1 MVNFV
6 MIGSQKDVQNA
17 LQAANW
23 FVADTS
29 NSGAVTK
36 AILMTYENKDYLQ
49 MPMSQLYLF
58 GRVQDFGY
66 EQAEPYSVVASR
78 DHFRLW
84 KAPFQVDGQEMWVGA
99 GTHDV
104 GFEKDQRN
112 GNVTHKIDPAVDGER
127 DHIAASM
134 EKTGLVK
141 TLSYYLPPDPVQQA
155 KNATG
160 GGYHSDG
167 RIAVMW
173 IAPNKSA
180 PAVTAGQK

>member
-1 MVNFV
+1 
-6 MIGSQKDVQNA
+6 
-17 LQAANW
+17 
-23 FVADTS
+23 
-29 NSGAVTK
+29 
-36 AILMTYENKDYLQ
+36 
-49 MPMSQLYLF
+49 
-58 GRVQDFGY
+58 
-66 EQAEPYSVVASR
+66 
-78 DHFRLW
+78 
-84 KAPFQVDGQEMWVGA
+84 VGA

-141 TLSYYLPPDPVQQA
+141 TLSYYLPPDPVQEA

-167 RIAVMW
+167 RILVIW

-180 PAVTAGQK
+180 PAVTTGQK